1 MLNDMTDE
9 NLDRVDEVI
18 FDVDATLEVR
28 TRPHPFPFAMHPEPR
43 AWLPRADEP
52 QALTVSSACLCFC
65 GL

>member
-28 TRPHPFPFAMHPEPR
+28 TRPHPFPFCDASGAP
-43 AWLPRADEP
+43 WLPRVDEP
-52 QALTVSSACLCFC
+52 QALTVSSVCLCLC